1 MFGMGGSEI
10 EEIIINLNKEY
21 GFWDAVF
28 FNF

>member
-1 MFGMGGSEI
+1 MGGSEI